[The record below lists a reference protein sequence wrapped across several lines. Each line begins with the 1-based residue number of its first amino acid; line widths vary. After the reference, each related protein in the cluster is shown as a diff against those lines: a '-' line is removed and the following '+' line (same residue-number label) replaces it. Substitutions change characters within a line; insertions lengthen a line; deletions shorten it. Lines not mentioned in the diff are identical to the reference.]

1 MEGNMFGMENERRSF
16 TSSLNSRGMEF
27 LKSKNNFLSSEQNA
41 PFLSSWFIE
50 LIEHI
55 KNTFGTIKSYTQLS
69 RGKFSDREFGE
80 FFYRSVTEDIEK
92 MDMVLNGL
100 INYVKLNTPIQKI
113 DTVHHFIEEV
123 LKKHQAKL
131 EERGVKLFKKF
142 EKDLPETIVP
152 DEPLRYIL
160 SSILQYAIGSAP
172 SQGSIGLST
181 RSLVIEKEVGQ
192 DLALFQKDHRYIEIS
207 VILVDYKKPTG
218 QGRGPEPPQK
228 EGPLDLIL
236 RFVQEVVRRNRGMMR
251 IESDE
256 KKTKTSIYLRLPAER
271 RKVVYYPSMN

>member
-181 RSLVIEKEVGQ
+181 RSLAIEKEVGQ

-218 QGRGPEPPQK
+218 QGRGTEPPQK

-256 KKTKTSIYLRLPAER
+256 KKTKTSIYLRLPVER